1 VSPQVAPQ
9 DVESLRR
16 WVRGSHDNGSLPFV
30 IVDKRRAR
38 LWLYDDQGRLSGV
51 TPVLL
56 GSARGDASVPGIGER
71 AIRDIRPGERT
82 TPAGRFYAEQG
93 QNAAGEDIFWVDYD
107 AAVSMHRVRVNTPG
121 ERRLERLASNT
132 PTDNRITY
140 GCINVPVAFYDRQ
153 LAPLLTP
160 RGGMVYLLP
169 DTLPLRSVFSR
180 LRAGQTDSGESAQT
194 GR

>member
-1 VSPQVAPQ
+1 MSPQVAPQ

-16 WVRGSHDNGSLPFV
+16 WVTNSHDNGSLPFV
-30 IVDKRRAR
+30 IVDKRQAR
-38 LWLYDDQGRLSGV
+38 LWLYDDQGRLTGD

-71 AIRDIRPGERT
+71 AIRDIRPAERT
-82 TPAGRFYAEQG
+82 TPAGRFYAEPG

-107 AAVSMHRVRVNTPG
+107 AAVSIHRVRVNDPR

-140 GCINVPVAFYDRQ
+140 GCINVPIAFYNQR
-153 LAPLLTP
+153 LAPLLTS

-169 DTLPLRSVFSR
+169 DTLPRRSIFSR
-180 LRAGQTDSGESAQT
+180 VKTGQTDSGKSAQT